1 MTKADWPRSFA
12 WRLLLP
18 ATQDLKPFDKVPERL
33 KDSTIAEHLQEV
45 CELDLAPLDAVPPP
59 KGFGHD

>member
-1 MTKADWPRSFA
+1 
-12 WRLLLP
+12 
-18 ATQDLKPFDKVPERL
+18 VPERL